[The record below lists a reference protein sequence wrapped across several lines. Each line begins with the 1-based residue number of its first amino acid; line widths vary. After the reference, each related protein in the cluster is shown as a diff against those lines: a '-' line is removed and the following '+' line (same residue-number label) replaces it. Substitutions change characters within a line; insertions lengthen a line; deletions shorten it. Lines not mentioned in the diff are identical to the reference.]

1 MIKLVV
7 CDIDGT
13 LLDKGVSVLSEET
26 ADALGALVSAG
37 KKVALASGLSLIHI

>member
-13 LLDKGVSVLSEET
+13 LLEKGASVLSEET
-26 ADALGALVSAG
+26 AEALNALVLAG
-37 KKVALASGLSLIHI
+37 KQVALASGRS

>member
-13 LLDKGVSVLSEET
+13 LLEKGASVLSEET
-26 ADALGALVSAG
+26 ADAP
-37 KKVALASGLSLIHI
+37 KSGEKAEAEKADTVKE